1 MRKISD
7 QATLYLFRHGET
19 EWSISGQHTGRTNI
33 PLTEN
38 GRAQARLLE
47 RATSHLEFSLVLVS
61 PLGRAQETAALAGM
75 KQQIKTCDDLSEF
88 NYGEYEGLTTA
99 QIREKVPGWTVW
111 SHDCPGGETMN
122 QAAQRCQRVIEE
134 ANSAKGNVALF
145 AHGHILRILTATWLK
160 LPPSEGKHFILD
172 TSTMSILSHE
182 RDTPAIKL
190 WNSKV

>member
-1 MRKISD
+1 M
-7 QATLYLFRHGET
+7 
-19 EWSISGQHTGRTNI
+19 
-33 PLTEN
+33 
-38 GRAQARLLE
+38 
-47 RATSHLEFSLVLVS
+47 
-61 PLGRAQETAALAGM
+61 LAGV
-75 KQQIKTCDDLSEF
+75 KEQIRTCDDLAEI
-88 NYGEYEGLTTA
+88 NYGEFEGLTTA

-111 SHDCPGGETMN
+111 SHDCPGGETMQ
-122 QAAQRCQRVIEE
+122 QAGERCQRVIDE
-134 ANSAKGNVALF
+134 ANAASGNVALF